1 MESDHDESE
10 RSMDTTEEMDELQR
24 QLDDLTEQVRL
35 LNAEVLELLEQ

>member
-1 MESDHDESE
+1 MESDHESDK
-10 RSMDTTEEMDELQR
+10 SLDTTEEMDELQR